1 MSSVPENVVMD
12 LNSVYISNRLI
23 KRLKGVPIDTSKH
36 VYVGICM
43 VKITWF
49 IIVLVDYD
57 V

>member
-1 MSSVPENVVMD
+1 M
-12 LNSVYISNRLI
+12 LCIYIYISNRLI